1 MLRNGIIISV
11 AHISRFIIV
20 RSATSQYFSYS
31 YYANANSRSL
41 PSRNLDSRAHLS
53 LLLAR
58 GTMAPLRLRASS
70 SYSPVSQHARRGVT
84 AIFTKAKRTMAPC
97 SARPLDRR
105 CLGRALLI
113 NRGAITRDLSRIAFS
128 FFLSLRFLFR
138 IYIYLEWLSRILFRR
153 DICLS

>member
-1 MLRNGIIISV
+1 
-11 AHISRFIIV
+11 
-20 RSATSQYFSYS
+20 
-31 YYANANSRSL
+31 
-41 PSRNLDSRAHLS
+41 
-53 LLLAR
+53 
-58 GTMAPLRLRASS
+58 MAPLRLRASS

-138 IYIYLEWLSRILFRR
+138 IYIFRVTKSDIIPTRHLSLLILF
-153 DICLS
+153 IYAVNQESNIFFLIIYI